1 MQVQVDEVWC
11 TPTRLHVKVT
21 VSADDY
27 RWRQRAYP
35 SIALAEIPEEALTM
49 LLAYVMDET
58 PEEDH
63 HQTALF

>member
-1 MQVQVDEVWC
+1 MQIQIDEVWC
-11 TPTRLHVKVT
+11 TPSTLHVKVT

-27 RWRQRAYP
+27 RWRWRGYP
-35 SIALAEIPEEALTM
+35 TVPLADIPTEALTM
-49 LLAYVMDET
+49 LLAHVMDET